1 MLRGGAIGAL
11 GGLIG
16 KLRNQGMFPAATD
29 ESRRMQNLPTE
40 GRFSTVSMNPYGQLE
55 MHEPMYNDPGIDYG
69 KGASGYID
77 SPTSGDRIN
86 YSVDDEDEFYKS
98 LLGHYQEMGPDG
110 QMYNMRRMAPN
121 MWINADM
128 FPTDNSWRNYQ
139 ESSVEINP
147 SNVDNKLV
155 EDRIGEGVGQN
166 FRRGY

>member
-1 MLRGGAIGAL
+1 MAMGAIGAL

-16 KLRNQGMFPAATD
+16 KLKSSGYSNVRPAQD
-29 ESRRMQNLPTE
+29 
-40 GRFSTVSMNPYGQLE
+40 
-55 MHEPMYNDPGIDYG
+55 DYG
-69 KGASGYID
+69 RGASGYID

-86 YSVDDEDEFYKS
+86 YSVEDEDEFYRS

-128 FPTDNSWRNYQ
+128 FPTDDSWRNYQ

-147 SNVDNKLV
+147 SNVDNKLI

>member
-1 MLRGGAIGAL
+1 MAIGAIGAL

-29 ESRRMQNLPTE
+29 ESRRMQNLPMY
-40 GRFSTVSMNPYGQLE
+40 GRFSTVSMNPYGNQLE

-86 YSVDDEDEFYKS
+86 YSVDDEDEFYRS
-98 LLGHYQEMGPDG
+98 LLGHFQ
-110 QMYNMRRMAPN
+110 
-121 MWINADM
+121 
-128 FPTDNSWRNYQ
+128 
-139 ESSVEINP
+139 EINP
-147 SNVDNKLV
+147 SNVDNKLI